1 MTRANTAAAVR
12 EEAPVAPAIKI
23 PVQISP
29 PSFAL
34 VPRRIRNRGLLTS
47 TLLHAMAMAAL
58 IWLPKLFPA
67 PVVVVADRLKKSE
80 ATEAVPLVL
89 PRLPELASQGA
100 GSLPSSGKARSNAAQ
115 SIKPPLEPPL
125 EEPDYVK
132 PQSIVSM
139 VPNAVNRVQ
148 TILRPDLVRPP
159 AMKFPVR
166 LQSMVN
172 LPAATLP
179 VLSPPPRVEP
189 KVEPVIEAANEIP
202 LPKLSTPTPV
212 LTLTAQKASV
222 VKPKTAAN
230 PSAVAPNFKALAK
243 VQGSALK
250 AVIVV
255 NAVDVEPDSEVRLPD
270 AQLAGLFVVGPSPDT
285 NAAAKSLIAG
295 NGHSP
300 VEAPVSSAVSPSHPS
315 SEGGTTNGSGKDRS
329 ASTIAGSTPATVS
342 IGSGPGSGNGSGSG
356 TPASGKA
363 GAGEGAGAG
372 SIPGSGSASGAP
384 GRANG
389 SGNTSGISISGGVPG
404 RGSASVAKAAPVNR
418 SYPMMIISGGSSG
431 GASRDL
437 GVFERNETVY
447 SVTIPMSDAG
457 GGPDWTMQYALLNR
471 SQSGAGLLVP
481 PFVQKKSGATMPK
494 SQLAESGA
502 VFITGV
508 IDATGKLQGLR
519 ALRAQDPRSLA
530 ALQALQQ
537 WEFLPAQLDGRAVA
551 SKVLL
556 GVTVIASQ

>member
-1 MTRANTAAAVR
+1 MGLAT
-12 EEAPVAPAIKI
+12 PI
-23 PVQISP
+23 PVLVSP
-29 PSFAL
+29 PSFVL
-34 VPRRIRNRGLLTS
+34 VPQRIRNRGLFTS

-67 PVVVVADRLKKSE
+67 PVVMVADHLKKSE
-80 ATEAVPLVL
+80 AAEAVPLVL

-100 GSLPSSGKARSNAAQ
+100 GSLSSSGKARSTAAQ

-132 PQSIVSM
+132 PQSIVSV

-166 LQSMVN
+166 LQSMLN

-179 VLSPPPRVEP
+179 VLSPPPQVEP
-189 KVEPVIEAANEIP
+189 QAAPVTETANEIA

-212 LTLTAQKASV
+212 LTLTAQKTSV
-222 VKPKTAAN
+222 VKAKTAAN
-230 PSAVAPNFKALAK
+230 PSSVAPNFKALAK

-300 VEAPVSSAVSPSHPS
+300 AEAPVSSAVSPSHPS

-329 ASTIAGSTPATVS
+329 ASTIAGTAPATVS
-342 IGSGPGSGNGSGSG
+342 IGAGPGNGNGSGSG

-363 GAGEGAGAG
+363 GAGEGAGT
-372 SIPGSGSASGAP
+372 PGSGSASGAP
-384 GRANG
+384 GRASG
-389 SGNTSGISISGGVPG
+389 PGNTSGISISGGVPG
-404 RGSASVAKAAPVNR
+404 RGSATVAKAAPVNR
-418 SYPMMIISGGSSG
+418 SYGMMIISGGSSG

-494 SQLAESGA
+494 SQLAESGP
-502 VFITGV
+502 VFVTGV

-530 ALQALQQ
+530 ALRALQQ
-537 WEFLPAQLDGRAVA
+537 WEFLPAQLDGKAVA

-556 GVTVIASQ
+556 GVTVIASE